1 MVTTMSHSGL
11 AAVAARLGESMEVI
25 RGEYEHL
32 AGELGYVKGQKDEFE
47 AKAHSQ
53 MNELGIIRQSLY
65 DLETQ
70 HTRLREQFEQELARL
85 RAELRVAR
93 QQQASASANP
103 PPPANQPGAGG
114 ASGGG
119 AAGGAGGG
127 SGGGLSGPG
136 LGGGMR
142 GSPDQSIFYKP
153 PGSGAGKDRDRER
166 ERDRDRERIPDLRE
180 TKRMRVDSLDSAGG
194 SPRLPSMQTAP
205 GPSGSSANGA
215 MAAVPGT
222 PSNST
227 KLPALGSGSRAA
239 MKERERAEAAMKDNG
254 GGRAAA
260 VSSKIG

>member
-1 MVTTMSHSGL
+1 MSNSGL

-53 MNELGIIRQSLY
+53 MNELDVIRQSLY

-70 HTRLREQFEQELARL
+70 HGRLREQFEQELARL

-93 QQQASASANP
+93 QQQASSSANP

-119 AAGGAGGG
+119 AAGG
-127 SGGGLSGPG
+127 
-136 LGGGMR
+136 
-142 GSPDQSIFYKP
+142 
-153 PGSGAGKDRDRER
+153 KDRERER

-180 TKRMRVDSLDSAGG
+180 TKRMRVDSLDSAAG

-215 MAAVPGT
+215 IAAVPGT